1 LLESY
6 YESPLVSGLFL
17 PKVLPIMMLH
27 VPEILAG
34 ETLRQLRVELD
45 ATLLTDE
52 WSQGA
57 VTSGEQATQ
66 RKQNRQLTAGS
77 AAGSRLGSM
86 VASALE
92 QHPLFVSAA
101 LPQHVLPPLFN
112 CYEGGGRYGNHVDSA
127 IQRDASRHARA
138 RTDVSVTVFIS
149 QPEEYDGGELIIE
162 DTYGTHEV
170 KLPAGDAIL
179 YPSTSLHRVEAVTR
193 GRRLAAVTWVQS
205 MIRDDW
211 RRSMLFNLDMTILR
225 LRQQLGDSDD
235 VVALTSHY
243 HNLLRQWA
251 DM

>member
-1 LLESY
+1 
-6 YESPLVSGLFL
+6 
-17 PKVLPIMMLH
+17 MMLH
-27 VPEILAG
+27 VPHVLAG
-34 ETLRQLRVELD
+34 EALKQLRDDLQ
-45 ATLLTDE
+45 ATLLTAG

-57 VTSGEQATQ
+57 ATSGEQATQ

-77 AAGSRLGSM
+77 AAGVTLGAM
-86 VASALE
+86 VSAALE

-112 CYEGGGRYGNHVDSA
+112 CYEGGGHYGNHVDNA
-127 IQRDASRHARA
+127 IHRDASRHARA
-138 RTDVSVTVFIS
+138 RTDVSVTVFLS
-149 QPEEYDGGELIIE
+149 EPGEYEGGELIIE

-179 YPSTSLHRVEAVTR
+179 YPSTSLHRVEPVTS

-211 RRSMLFNLDMTILR
+211 QRSMLFNLDMTILR
-225 LRQQLGDSDD
+225 LRQKLGDTED

-251 DM
+251 DL

>member
-1 LLESY
+1 ML
-6 YESPLVSGLFL
+6 
-17 PKVLPIMMLH
+17 LH
-27 VPEILAG
+27 VPAVLAG
-34 ETLRQLRVELD
+34 AALQRLRDELQ
-45 ATLLTDE
+45 ATLLTAE
-52 WSQGA
+52 WSQGS
-57 VTSGEQATQ
+57 VTSGQQATQ

-77 AAGSRLGSM
+77 TAADRLGAI
-86 VASALE
+86 VAAALE

-101 LPQHVLPPLFN
+101 LPQHILPPLFN
-112 CYEGGGRYGNHVDSA
+112 CYEGGEHYGNHVDSA

-149 QPEEYDGGELIIE
+149 QPDEYDGGELIIE
-162 DTYGTHEV
+162 DTYGSHEV

-179 YPSTSLHRVEAVTR
+179 YPSTSLHRVEPVTS

-211 RRSMLFNLDMTILR
+211 QRSMLFNLDMTILR
-225 LRQQLGDSDD
+225 LRQQLGDSEE

-251 DM
+251 HL